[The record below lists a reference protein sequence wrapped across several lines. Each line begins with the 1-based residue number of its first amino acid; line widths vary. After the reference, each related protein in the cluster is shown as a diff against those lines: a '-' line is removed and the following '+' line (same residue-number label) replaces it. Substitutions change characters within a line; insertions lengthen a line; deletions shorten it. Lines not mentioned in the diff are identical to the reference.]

1 MRVTQ
6 WLCPLCGP
14 SPLDHFSEDAKAPC
28 LRPCLPP
35 DDAANMLRDCKED
48 TTHVFGA
55 ITATRLLGCAR
66 KVAIEDTLPVALD
79 PARYMA
85 AHDGTEKHKALA
97 SQPQTSYLLGE
108 LHGVQRELTVR
119 GELWGL
125 TVQATIDRLGA
136 QGIIE
141 YKTTKGWAKSNEAKV
156 WPEQQVQVSIQS
168 ELARQQL
175 GHALRV
181 RLWYKFWS
189 TGQWAYADVEPLSLD
204 EVAAFKPHGGDYTV
218 REIGEQL
225 SAFYHD
231 YESTKAANQTGVPP
245 EPFIRRLPLAGRK
258 MKFGKKS
265 ACEMCLVQRECDRLE
280 GVVTL

>member
-14 SPLDHFSEDAKAPC
+14 SPLDHFSEDAKVPC
-28 LRPCLPP
+28 PRPCLPP

-66 KVAIEDTLPVALD
+66 RVAIEDTLPVALD

-97 SQPQTSYLLGE
+97 SQPQNGT
-108 LHGVQRELTVR
+108 QRELTVR
-119 GELWGL
+119 GQLWGL
-125 TVQATIDRLGA
+125 PVQATIDRISDR
-136 QGIIE
+136 GIIE
-141 YKTTKGWAKSNEAKV
+141 YKTTKGWAKSPSAKV
-156 WPEQQVQVSIQS
+156 WPEQQIQVSIQT

-175 GHALRV
+175 GQASRV
-181 RLWYKFWS
+181 RIWYKFWS
-189 TGQWAYADVEPLSLD
+189 TGGWAYADVEPLSLD

-231 YESTKAANQTGVPP
+231 YESAKAANVQTVPP

-258 MKFGKKS
+258 MRFGKKS
-265 ACEMCLVQRECDRLE
+265 GCETCLVQRECDRLE